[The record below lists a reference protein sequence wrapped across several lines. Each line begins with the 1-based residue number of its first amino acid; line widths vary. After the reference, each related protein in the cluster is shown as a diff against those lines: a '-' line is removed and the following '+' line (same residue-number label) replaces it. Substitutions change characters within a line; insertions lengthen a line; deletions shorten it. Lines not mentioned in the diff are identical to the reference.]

1 MILTVFQIQSS
12 SSLHVFSTAST
23 MFQMNA
29 TLDKSILMVPVEHVQ
44 LHKNTMKLQE
54 NVVSQVILLFFNCD
68 PNCVSNS
75 KFIIITCFL
84 YCINNVSDECNT
96 GQVNIN
102 GACGTCSTT
111 QEYNETTRECGKSS
125 HFAILQL

>member
-54 NVVSQVILLFFNCD
+54 NVVSQELFCNILW
-68 PNCVSNS
+68 S
-75 KFIIITCFL
+75 K
-84 YCINNVSDECNT
+84 
-96 GQVNIN
+96 
-102 GACGTCSTT
+102 
-111 QEYNETTRECGKSS
+111 
-125 HFAILQL
+125 